1 MMAND
6 PKYRRRRVPR
16 ERALDASIRGV
27 SDGLEDP
34 RGPELARI
42 EIAIQSVNPDPAQT
56 IQAYRDQRDAQQ
68 RAADQLVIATQALVA
83 TTRRLTTATWALV
96 GLTFIMAAAQLAPL
110 FMRGG
115 R

>member
-6 PKYRRRRVPR
+6 PKYDAAVSLAKEHLTQAF
-16 ERALDASIRGV
+16 ERFGRTRG
-27 SDGLEDP
+27 S